1 MDINEAVA
9 PDASSRGV
17 VDEESLRAPVSD
29 LHRWGPGPRV
39 EGHRLIRRSEEERR
53 APREGRPRPEER
65 HHR

>member
-1 MDINEAVA
+1 
-9 PDASSRGV
+9 
-17 VDEESLRAPVSD
+17 
-29 LHRWGPGPRV
+29 V